1 MLELWELLCREMK
14 PVSEH
19 LSPESRNLC
28 TRRKVNVVLAKRP
41 TCHAI
46 ANTMSDEV
54 VCPKTLMNIK
64 GSLILILRSRVV
76 MIIIT
81 ALRIMKNFLNPCVTH
96 CQTVDTVRLRR
107 RQGNTR
113 VSIHIAMPI
122 NSRCPLV
129 PAWCQRHPLI
139 ALTSYSN
146 DPYGGMPC
154 AVHGPHHA
162 IASFESHGSSSMSSP
177 FVVGG
182 TGLVVTYSYG
192 PHPPMIVYP
201 GYPHQQPHYPTWIQ
215 AAPPPKI
222 DNVKDIKATRDVLN
236 ATAL

>member
-1 MLELWELLCREMK
+1 M
-14 PVSEH
+14 SEH

-64 GSLILILRSRVV
+64 GSLILILRSRVI

-139 ALTSYSN
+139 ALTRIIPTEACRMLCTVPIIPLHRSN
-146 DPYGGMPC
+146 RTGAPQC
-154 AVHGPHHA
+154 RVHSLLVGRD
-162 IASFESHGSSSMSSP
+162 SSLRILMDR
-177 FVVGG
+177 
-182 TGLVVTYSYG
+182 TQL
-192 PHPPMIVYP
+192 
-201 GYPHQQPHYPTWIQ
+201 
-215 AAPPPKI
+215 
-222 DNVKDIKATRDVLN
+222 
-236 ATAL
+236 